1 MVKIDADIATL
12 MANPDISVSSSP
24 FAPGKVII
32 KRASFRKGTV
42 PPHLQQFLIPRGTGQ
57 GMRGTSV
64 FRGKRIPNTAVNVA
78 RTRGRRNGNNGG

>member
-1 MVKIDADIATL
+1 MVKIDADLATL
-12 MANPDISVSSSP
+12 MGNPDISISSSP

-42 PPHLQQFLIPRGTGQ
+42 PPHLQAFLIPAGTGR

-64 FRGKRIPNTAVNVA
+64 YHGRRLPNTAVNIA
-78 RTRGRRNGNNGG
+78 RTRGRRNGNG